1 MGKNITMKDIA
12 KELQVSTVTVSK
24 ALSDKEG
31 VSEAV
36 RQKIK
41 QKADEMGYRYNSLAR
56 SMKEGVSYN
65 VGVVVA
71 ERFFSDNAFY
81 ANLYQRL
88 VIELGKENYSCILEI
103 LSYEDEK
110 QDVMP
115 KMISGNK
122 VDGLI
127 VLGQLKK
134 HYVMALEKE
143 DITYIFLD
151 WYDEQFAIDTV
162 VSDNVYGG
170 CILTNYLIENGHRR
184 IGFIGDIMATSSI
197 LDRYLGYCKALL
209 QQEIPVREDWTIK
222 DRDEDGRFIHLEL
235 PEDMPTAFVCNC
247 DEIAYYLVK
256 QLKDSGY
263 RVPED
268 ISVVSFDDFIYASL
282 CNPQLTTF
290 RISQEMMAETVVDA
304 LTRKMKDRTYHAGRK
319 VISGN
324 IVIRDSVCR
333 IK

>member
-88 VIELGKENYSCILEI
+88 VIELSKENYSCILEI

-134 HYVMALEKE
+134 HYVTALEKE
-143 DITYIFLD
+143 DITYMFLD

-197 LDRYLGYCKALL
+197 LDRYLGYYKALL
-209 QQEIPVREDWTIK
+209 QQKIPVREDWIIK
-222 DRDEDGRFIHLEL
+222 DRDENGRFIHLEL
-235 PEDMPTAFVCNC
+235 PEDIPTAFVCNC

-256 QLKDSGY
+256 QLNDSGY

-268 ISVVSFDDFIYASL
+268 ISVLGFDGIELSEYSNPRIATLAQPIHQISSLSVRMLVNMIEDGAEASHVTL
-282 CNPQLTTF
+282 RAQF
-290 RISQEMMAETVVDA
+290 RSGGSM
-304 LTRKMKDRTYHAGRK
+304 GR
-319 VISGN
+319 I
-324 IVIRDSVCR
+324 
-333 IK
+333 

>member
-88 VIELGKENYSCILEI
+88 VIELSKENYSCILEI

-134 HYVMALEKE
+134 HYVTALEKE
-143 DITYIFLD
+143 DITYMFLD

-184 IGFIGDIMATSSI
+184 IGLSVTLWRPAVFWIAIWDIIRHCCSRRF
-197 LDRYLGYCKALL
+197 RYGK
-209 QQEIPVREDWTIK
+209 T
-222 DRDEDGRFIHLEL
+222 G
-235 PEDMPTAFVCNC
+235 
-247 DEIAYYLVK
+247 
-256 QLKDSGY
+256 
-263 RVPED
+263 
-268 ISVVSFDDFIYASL
+268 SL
-282 CNPQLTTF
+282 
-290 RISQEMMAETVVDA
+290 RIVMKMDA
-304 LTRKMKDRTYHAGRK
+304 LS
-319 VISGN
+319 IWS
-324 IVIRDSVCR
+324 CR
-333 IK
+333 RIYRLRLYATVMRLHIIW